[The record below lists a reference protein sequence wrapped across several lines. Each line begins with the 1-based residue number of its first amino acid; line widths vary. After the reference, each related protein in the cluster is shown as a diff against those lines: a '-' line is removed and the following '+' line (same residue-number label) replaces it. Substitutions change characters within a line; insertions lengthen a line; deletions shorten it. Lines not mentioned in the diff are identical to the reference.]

1 VAKYPASV
9 GNLNAWQVRRELQ
22 HSGGSPIGVQTLG
35 RFARVSETTG
45 SDGMPSGL
53 HERNAGR
60 ARLRSLVVPIYGP
73 TILVAIGQGAILPL
87 VALSARALGA
97 SVGTAA
103 LIVALIGLGQLIGDL
118 PAGALAARIG
128 EQRALVAACLLDA
141 VALLGAFLAQSVI
154 VLAVAITVT
163 GLANAVFGLARHAYL
178 TEAIPVPFRA
188 RALSTL
194 GGTFRIGLFIGPFIA
209 AVIVSRWNIGAAY
222 AFAAIMSIA
231 AAILTAFLPDVTRN
245 PHTTAARESRRHRS
259 VISVLAEHRHIL
271 LTLGIGILVISAAR
285 ATRQSIVPLWAESIG
300 VDAATTAVIFGI
312 AAGVDMLLFYPGGAI
327 MDRFGR
333 VYVAVPTMI
342 VLGLGF
348 MLLPLT
354 SGPTSVG
361 LVAALMGLGNGISA
375 GIVLTLGADASPPQD
390 RAQFLGGWRV
400 CSDLGNAAGPLVISV
415 VSAFASLAVA
425 AVTMGLITW
434 AGSGWLIKWVP
445 KYAPTRRHHREG
457 REA

>member
-1 VAKYPASV
+1 MAKNPASV

-22 HSGGSPIGVQTLG
+22 HSGDSQIDVQALG
-35 RFARVSETTG
+35 KFARVSETTG
-45 SDGMPSGL
+45 SDGTPSGL
-53 HERNAGR
+53 HVSRPDR

-73 TILVAIGQGAILPL
+73 TLLVAIGQGAILPL

-128 EQRALVAACLLDA
+128 EQRALVAACILDA

-209 AVIVSRWNIGAAY
+209 AVLVTRWNIGAAY

-231 AAILTAFLPDVTRN
+231 AAILTAFLPDVTGNR
-245 PHTTAARESRRHRS
+245 HTTAARESRRHRS

-348 MLLPLT
+348 VLLPLT

-425 AVTMGLITW
+425 AVTMGLLTW

-445 KYAPTRRHHREG
+445 KYAPKRRHQREG